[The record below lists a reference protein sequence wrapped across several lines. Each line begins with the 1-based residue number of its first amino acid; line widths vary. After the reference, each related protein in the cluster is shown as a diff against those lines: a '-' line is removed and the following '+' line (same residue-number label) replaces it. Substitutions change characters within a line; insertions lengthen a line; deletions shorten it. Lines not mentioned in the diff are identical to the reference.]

1 MSGGLYLRLAWGSL
15 RRNRRVYV
23 PYMVMSA
30 VTICLFYDL
39 RMLTAELAKRSA
51 TVGGMLS
58 FGTWIIGIFSLIFIF
73 YTNSFITKRR
83 KKEFGICNILGMEKR
98 HIARVIFLEN
108 LMSGLIGLAGGLAA
122 GVVISKLLALL
133 LMKLVGY
140 APDFPL
146 KLDTYAAG
154 VTAGVFCGI
163 FLLTFLKNALSVYR
177 SNPMELLSSSK
188 AGEREPKVRWALTVI
203 GVVSLALGY
212 LMAVRI
218 KDPVTAMLLFFV
230 AVMLVIIGTYCLFTS
245 ISIAVLKGLKK
256 NKRYYYKPN
265 HFTVVSGML
274 YRMKQNAVGLANICI
289 LSTMVLVTV
298 STTVCL
304 YAGVDSMMED
314 VCPRDVQVY
323 FSASDEQ
330 DDAKLAD
337 IAEKVI
343 ADCGE
348 KAENIVVARYYPDI
362 ISSKQQYSTMRE
374 VVLAVGNTGEVY
386 GTATDTLPTVY
397 LGMDIAGGVDDREDF
412 CMKFAEAA
420 DEDIFNGSVSFERG
434 MYDIAYEYH
443 ASVMEIYGSLFFL
456 GIFLGILFLA
466 VTVMIIYYK
475 QVSEGYDDSARFKI
489 MRSVGMSGAEVKRS
503 IRSQVMTVFF
513 LPIAVACIHLAFAFP
528 MLNGILNGL
537 VMADARLFGLCTA
550 ATAVIFAAVYAVV
563 YGVTARTYY
572 NIVNQE

>member
-1 MSGGLYLRLAWGSL
+1 MSSGLYLRLAWGSL

-39 RMLTAELAKRSA
+39 RMLTAELAKKSA

-83 KKEFGICNILGMEKR
+83 KKEFGIYNILGMEKR

-108 LMSGLIGLAGGLAA
+108 LMSGLIGLAGGLVA

-348 KAENIVVARYYPDI
+348 KAENIVVARYYPGT

-412 CMKFAEAA
+412 CMKFAEVA

-537 VMADARLFGLCTA
+537 VMADARLFGPCTA

>member
-1 MSGGLYLRLAWGSL
+1 MSSGLYLRLAWGSL

-39 RMLTAELAKRSA
+39 RMLTAELAKKSA

-83 KKEFGICNILGMEKR
+83 KKEFGIYNILGMEKR

-304 YAGVDSMMED
+304 YAGVGSVVED

-323 FSASDEQ
+323 FSASDEK

-348 KAENIVVARYYPDI
+348 KAENIVVARYYPGT

>member
-39 RMLTAELAKRSA
+39 RMLTAELAKKSA

-83 KKEFGICNILGMEKR
+83 KKEFGIYNILGMEKR

-203 GVVSLALGY
+203 GVISLALGY
-212 LMAVRI
+212 FMAVRI
-218 KDPVTAMLLFFV
+218 KDPATAMLLFFV
-230 AVMLVIIGTYCLFTS
+230 AVILVIIGTYCLFTS

-323 FSASDEQ
+323 FNASDEQ
-330 DDAKLAD
+330 DDAKLTA

-348 KAENIVVARYYPDI
+348 KAENIVVARYYPGI
-362 ISSKQQYSTMRE
+362 ISSKRQYSTMRE

-386 GTATDTLPTVY
+386 GTAADTLPTVY
-397 LGMDIAGGVDDREDF
+397 LGMDIAGGVDDWEDF